1 LPRVPYRFV
10 TVEWLHWHGMHVPI
24 EIRIIPMIND
34 KSDRIAMFSCIE
46 FGEGNNCGA
55 DDWGEL
61 VEYRRLYPRMCC
73 EATDQKEIRDAASNY
88 LIKVME

>member
-1 LPRVPYRFV
+1 
-10 TVEWLHWHGMHVPI
+10 
-24 EIRIIPMIND
+24 MIND

-73 EATDQKEIRDAASNY
+73 EATDQRNSRRRVELFDQGDG
-88 LIKVME
+88 IKNF